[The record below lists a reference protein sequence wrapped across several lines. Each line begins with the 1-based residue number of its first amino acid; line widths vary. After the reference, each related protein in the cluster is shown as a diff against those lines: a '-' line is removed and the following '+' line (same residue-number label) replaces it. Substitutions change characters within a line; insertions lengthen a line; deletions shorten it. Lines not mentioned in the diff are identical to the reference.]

1 MKSSQELTFKHL
13 SSEEGQLC
21 TVDVNTLRPMP
32 VEYETYEW
40 KPITDAQKEQ
50 HCYLLDDINV
60 LLIPTPKT
68 IAEEEEMVNRFLDG
82 VRKLFT
88 PENNWTCLAM
98 LDTTMD
104 YCAQCNSCSQAC
116 HLYEMSGEHEMY
128 RPNFRSEIFRRIYK
142 QYVKKEPFAKWRYGD
157 MDLNWKTVARL
168 AEMAY
173 RCNLCRRC
181 AQVCPIGV
189 DNGLIARELRKLF
202 SQEFGWSPRELH
214 EKGTQL
220 QLQVGSS
227 TGMNSEVVKETVEF
241 IDEDYVESTG
251 YTFTTPW
258 DVPNAD
264 ILLIHNAGEMLAWPD
279 NIAAFSLIFEAA
291 GLSWTLSSEIAGY
304 DSVNYGV
311 FYDDVQ
317 AARVAIKHAQAA
329 KKLGVKKIVIG
340 ECGHA
345 HKALTV
351 IADRI
356 LPKDLNIPRES
367 CFPLLR
373 DIVLGGR
380 LKLDPSRNNFPV
392 TLHDPCNLVRLM
404 GVVKPQRDVLHA
416 IAPMFR
422 EMTPHGVENYCCGGG
437 SGFAIMTRNNINE
450 WRMNITGRKKM
461 EQIANAFG
469 DCLDPSIKKYVCAPC
484 SNCKGQIRELLQE
497 NNLLEKNGMQYGG
510 LVELIVNAM
519 TEVEPG
525 FIKWEEE

>member
-104 YCAQCNSCSQAC
+104 YCAQCNSCSNAC

-227 TGMNSEVVKETVEF
+227 TGMNGEVVK
-241 IDEDYVESTG
+241 
-251 YTFTTPW
+251 
-258 DVPNAD
+258 
-264 ILLIHNAGEMLAWPD
+264 
-279 NIAAFSLIFEAA
+279 
-291 GLSWTLSSEIAGY
+291 
-304 DSVNYGV
+304 
-311 FYDDVQ
+311 
-317 AARVAIKHAQAA
+317 
-329 KKLGVKKIVIG
+329 
-340 ECGHA
+340 
-345 HKALTV
+345 
-351 IADRI
+351 
-356 LPKDLNIPRES
+356 
-367 CFPLLR
+367 
-373 DIVLGGR
+373 
-380 LKLDPSRNNFPV
+380 
-392 TLHDPCNLVRLM
+392 
-404 GVVKPQRDVLHA
+404 
-416 IAPMFR
+416 
-422 EMTPHGVENYCCGGG
+422 
-437 SGFAIMTRNNINE
+437 
-450 WRMNITGRKKM
+450 
-461 EQIANAFG
+461 
-469 DCLDPSIKKYVCAPC
+469 
-484 SNCKGQIRELLQE
+484 
-497 NNLLEKNGMQYGG
+497 
-510 LVELIVNAM
+510 
-519 TEVEPG
+519 
-525 FIKWEEE
+525 